1 MKITAVIAGILALNS
16 YMLPAVADSPAP
28 NGTKPVVLPM
38 SAHERA
44 NIDLIET
51 WWLRVI
57 EAGHLEFVP
66 QYQAE
71 TYIQH
76 NPNISTGRQGFL
88 AAFGKDNTP
97 VNPIPSHLTS
107 SIPLAGARGDF
118 VWIMREVPV
127 KAPGDPARNLYR
139 NGFDLLRLD
148 HGQIQEHWDVA
159 HKNAGSGVVQ
169 FGQSPKPPGQFATG
183 KLNEREV
190 ATRKIAVR
198 AATQVYLQHDASL
211 MASLFTADYV
221 EHDPNLLDRQ
231 TFATQLA
238 NTGPAAA
245 LAGIDPT
252 IAIVNGDY
260 VLMMWK
266 AASPDPDEPG
276 KTYPWYYFQLIRVQD
291 GKVAEHW
298 DSERPR

>member
-1 MKITAVIAGILALNS
+1 MKTAAISAGILALSS
-16 YMLPAVADSPAP
+16 YTLPAMADFPAP
-28 NGTKPVVLPM
+28 KGTKPAVLPM
-38 SAHERA
+38 TAHERA
-44 NIDLIET
+44 NVDFVET

-71 TYIQH
+71 SYIQH

-88 AAFGKDNTP
+88 AAFSKDNTP

-118 VWIMREVPV
+118 VWIMREIVAKV
-127 KAPGDPARNLYR
+127 PGDPARSLYR
-139 NGFDLLRLD
+139 NGFDLLRLE

-159 HKNAGSGVVQ
+159 HKSPGTGTVQ
-169 FGQSPKPPGQFATG
+169 FGQSPKPPGQFPTG
-183 KLNEREV
+183 RPDEREI
-190 ATRKIAVR
+190 AARKVAVR
-198 AATQVYLQHDASL
+198 AATQVYLKHDASL
-211 MASLFTADYV
+211 MAALFAPDYA

-231 TFATQLA
+231 TFASQLA
-238 NTGPAAA
+238 NTGPANA
-245 LAGIDPT
+245 LASINPT

-260 VLMMWK
+260 VLMMWQ
-266 AASPDPDEPG
+266 AASPDPDEPS
-276 KTYPWYYFQLIRVQD
+276 KTYPWYYFQLIRVYN